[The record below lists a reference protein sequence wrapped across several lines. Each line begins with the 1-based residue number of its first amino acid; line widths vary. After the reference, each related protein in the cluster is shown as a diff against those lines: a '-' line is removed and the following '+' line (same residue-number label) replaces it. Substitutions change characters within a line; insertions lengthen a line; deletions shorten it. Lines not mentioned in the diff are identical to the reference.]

1 MTRNLTSIQVV
12 LILGGILLVASLFVL
27 LVYLLHRAFER
38 QRKKSIFIPV
48 RPRPADEAAFAT
60 AAMQGVIAKLKA
72 REAEL
77 NDLLREAEQSAETSS
92 RTLEAIVRE
101 FPAGLMVFS
110 QDGFLELSNPAVRTI
125 LGIDTWSRR
134 RYTEILGAESPV
146 ARLVERCLESGKS
159 CRIESVNVPVSGGPP
174 RTLSISVS
182 PCHGRSGQPQ
192 GAVCFVG
199 VNNP

>member
-1 MTRNLTSIQVV
+1 MARNLTSIQRA
-12 LILGGILLVASLFVL
+12 LILGGILVIGSLFVL

-38 QRKKSIFIPV
+38 QRKESSLSPA
-48 RPRPADEAAFAT
+48 RPRPPDEAAFVT

-77 NDLLREAEQSAETSS
+77 NDLLREAEQRAETSS

-110 QDGFLELSNPAVRTI
+110 QEGFLELSNPAVRTI

-146 ARLVERCLESGKS
+146 ARLVRQCLESGKS
-159 CRIESVNVPVSGGPP
+159 CRMESVNVPGPGSLT
-174 RTLSISVS
+174 RALSISVS
-182 PCHGRSGQPQ
+182 PCHGRGGQAQ
-192 GAVCFVG
+192 GAVCFVTKRG
-199 VNNP
+199 

>member
-1 MTRNLTSIQVV
+1 MVRNLTSIQIV
-12 LILGGILLVASLFVL
+12 LILGGILVIAGLFVL

-38 QRKKSIFIPV
+38 QRKESNLSPA
-48 RPRPADEAAFAT
+48 RPRPADEAAFVN

-77 NDLLREAEQSAETSS
+77 NDLLREAEQRAETSS
-92 RTLEAIVRE
+92 RALEAIVRE

-110 QDGFLELSNPAVRTI
+110 QEGFLELSNSAARII

-146 ARLVERCLESGKS
+146 ARLVKQCLESGKS
-159 CRIESVNVPVSGGPP
+159 CRMESVNVPVPGGPT
-174 RTLSISVS
+174 RALTISVS
-182 PCHGRSGQPQ
+182 PCHGRGGQPQ
-192 GAVCFVG
+192 GAVCFVTRRG
-199 VNNP
+199 